1 VPIVATDAL
10 DIPGVREMSWTKAG
24 ARMAGGDKE
33 FDRLAPSS
41 IFVEDG
47 MVPRSHAVLE
57 SVVQSMEA
65 VGQLV
70 PIIVAAEG
78 NVLLDGATRLE
89 AAKRLGL
96 PFVTAVKVN
105 DVDALGQVVL
115 RIVSNAD
122 AYRAQFTVLEATA
135 LSNRY
140 KALLAEKG
148 ESNRLAAAK
157 RTIAAVNGA
166 EVPNLGT
173 SGGTDAVGDAAKAAA
188 AFVPYGHE
196 TIRKVNTI
204 QALATDESQPETVRA
219 AAQKALAGI
228 EKTNTVDGHYRRVQ
242 EALADAEF
250 VARVN
255 LEIESEPDLSKPWRD
270 LDVATNA
277 AEKLLKIVP
286 EQVVSWGRTANDMHI
301 PYVGR
306 LAAVREWIDDYER
319 ACRDGGGQ

>member
-1 VPIVATDAL
+1 MSSDAM

-33 FDRLAPSS
+33 FDRLVPSA

-70 PIIVAAEG
+70 PILVAAEG

-96 PFVTAVKVN
+96 PFVTAVKVK
-105 DVDALGQVVL
+105 DVDALGQLVL

-122 AYRAQFTVLEATA
+122 MYRAQFTVLEATA

-140 KALLAEKG
+140 KALLAEKAKLNQRARG
-148 ESNRLAAAK
+148 QQLAAE
-157 RTIAAVNGA
+157 TNGSI
-166 EVPNLGT
+166 VPKLG
-173 SGGTDAVGDAAKAAA
+173 SIEPDGSVGDAAKAAA
-188 AFVPYGHE
+188 DFVPYGHE

-204 QALATDESQPETVRA
+204 QSLATDESQPEVVRL

-228 EKTNTVDGHYRRVQ
+228 EKTNTVDGHYRKVQ

-250 VARVN
+250 AARAN
-255 LEIESEPDLSKPWRD
+255 LEIEAEPDLSKAWCD
-270 LDVATNA
+270 LDLATNA
-277 AEKLLKIVP
+277 AEKLLKVVP
-286 EQVVSWGRTANDMHI
+286 EEVVAFGVNANNMHL

-306 LAAVREWIDDYER
+306 LARVRDWIDEYER
-319 ACRDGGGQ
+319 VCREGGGL

>member
-1 VPIVATDAL
+1 MATDAL
-10 DIPGVREMSWTKAG
+10 DVPGVREMAWTKAG

-33 FDRLAPSS
+33 FDRLVPSS

-96 PFVTAVKVN
+96 PFVTAVKVK
-105 DVDALGQVVL
+105 DVDELGQLVL

-122 AYRAQFTVLEATA
+122 MYRAQFTVLEATA

-140 KALLAEKG
+140 KALLAEK
-148 ESNRLAAAK
+148 AAK
-157 RTIAAVNGA
+157 NKSLNGA
-166 EVPNLGT
+166 RQMAALNSDETGVPNLGT
-173 SGGTDAVGDAAKAAA
+173 PVELDTVGDAAKAAA
-188 AFVPYGHE
+188 EFVPYGHE

-204 QALATDESQPETVRA
+204 QALATDESQPEAVRL

-228 EKTNTVDGHYRRVQ
+228 ERTNTVDGHYRKVQ
-242 EALADAEF
+242 EVLADAEF
-250 VARVN
+250 AARAN
-255 LEIESEPDLSKPWRD
+255 LEIEAEPDLSRAWCD
-270 LDVATNA
+270 LDLATNA
-277 AEKLLKIVP
+277 AEKLLKVVP
-286 EQVVSWGRTANDMHI
+286 EEVVAFGVNANNMHL
-301 PYVGR
+301 PYVAR
-306 LAAVREWIDDYER
+306 LARVRDWIDEYER
-319 ACRDGGGQ
+319 VCRDGGGL

>member
-1 VPIVATDAL
+1 MSSDAM

-33 FDRLAPSS
+33 FDRLVPSS
-41 IFVEDG
+41 VFVEDG

-96 PFVTAVKVN
+96 PFVTAVKVK
-105 DVDALGQVVL
+105 DVDELGQLVL

-122 AYRAQFTVLEATA
+122 MYRAQFTVLEATA

-148 ESNRLAAAK
+148 ERNRLAAAK
-157 RTIAAVNGA
+157 KTIAGVNGA
-166 EVPNLGT
+166 EVPNLG
-173 SGGTDAVGDAAKAAA
+173 SSAGDQLVGDAAKAAA
-188 AFVPYGHE
+188 DFVPYGHE

-204 QALATDESQPETVRA
+204 QALATDESQPEAVRL

-228 EKTNTVDGHYRRVQ
+228 EKTNTVDGHYRKVQ
-242 EALADAEF
+242 EVLADAEF
-250 VARVN
+250 AARAN
-255 LEIESEPDLSKPWRD
+255 LEIEAEPDLSRAWCD
-270 LDVATNA
+270 LDLATNA
-277 AEKLLKIVP
+277 AEKLLKVVP
-286 EQVVSWGRTANDMHI
+286 EEVVAFGVNANNMHL

-306 LAAVREWIDDYER
+306 LARVRDWIDEYER
-319 ACRDGGGQ
+319 VCRDGGGL

>member
-1 VPIVATDAL
+1 MATDAL

-33 FDRLAPSS
+33 FDRLVPSS

-70 PIIVAAEG
+70 PIIVAADG

-96 PFVTAVKVN
+96 PFVTAVKVK
-105 DVDALGQVVL
+105 DIDALGQIVL

-148 ESNRLAAAK
+148 ESNRLSAAR

-166 EVPNLGT
+166 EVPNFGT
-173 SGGTDAVGDAAKAAA
+173 SDDAARVGNAAKAAA
-188 AFVPYGHE
+188 EFVPYSHE

-319 ACRDGGGQ
+319 ACRDGGGL

>member
-1 VPIVATDAL
+1 MAADAL
-10 DIPGVREMSWTKAG
+10 SIPGVREMSWTKAG

-33 FDRLAPSS
+33 FDRLVPSS

-70 PIIVAAEG
+70 PIIVAADG

-96 PFVTAVKVN
+96 PFVTAVKVK
-105 DVDALGQVVL
+105 DIDALGQIVL

-148 ESNRLAAAK
+148 ESNRLSAAK
-157 RTIAAVNGA
+157 KTIAAVNGT
-166 EVPNLGT
+166 EVPNFG
-173 SGGTDAVGDAAKAAA
+173 SSVDADQILVGDASKAAA
-188 AFVPYGHE
+188 EFVPYSHE

>member
-1 VPIVATDAL
+1 L
-10 DIPGVREMSWTKAG
+10 DIPGVREMAWTKAG
-24 ARMAGGDKE
+24 ARMVGGDKE
-33 FDRLAPSS
+33 FDRLVPSS

-70 PIIVAAEG
+70 PVIIAAEG
-78 NVLLDGATRLE
+78 NLLLDGATRLE

-96 PFVTAVKVN
+96 PFVTAVKVR
-105 DVDALGQVVL
+105 DIDALGQLLL

-122 AYRAQFTVLEATA
+122 TYRAQFTVLEATA

-140 KALLAEKG
+140 KALLAEKA
-148 ESNRLAAAK
+148 EQNRLTAAR
-157 RTIAAVNGA
+157 RTIGEVNGT
-166 EVPNLGT
+166 ELPNLGT
-173 SGGTDAVGDAAKAAA
+173 SATTELVGNAAKAAA
-188 AFVPYGHE
+188 EFVPYGHE

-204 QALATDESQPETVRA
+204 QALAADEEQPESVRI

-228 EKTNTVDGHYRRVQ
+228 QKTNTVDGHYRKVQ

-250 VARVN
+250 VARAN
-255 LEIESEPDLSKPWRD
+255 IEIQVEPDLSKPWRD

-286 EQVVSWGRTANDMHI
+286 EQVVSWGRTANNMHL

-306 LAAVREWIDDYER
+306 LAIVRDWIDEYDR
-319 ACRDGGGQ
+319 ACRDGGGS

>member
-1 VPIVATDAL
+1 
-10 DIPGVREMSWTKAG
+10 
-24 ARMAGGDKE
+24 
-33 FDRLAPSS
+33 
-41 IFVEDG
+41 

-70 PIIVAAEG
+70 PIIVAADG

-96 PFVTAVKVN
+96 PFVTAVKVK
-105 DVDALGQVVL
+105 DIDALGQIVL

-140 KALLAEKG
+140 RALLAEQ
-148 ESNRLAAAK
+148 AARNKSLNGK
-157 RTIAAVNGA
+157 RQMAALNMEGSG
-166 EVPNLGT
+166 VPNLGT
-173 SGGTDAVGDAAKAAA
+173 PEEIDSVGDVAKAAA
-188 AFVPYGHE
+188 TFVPYGHE

-286 EQVVSWGRTANDMHI
+286 DQVVSWGRTANDMHI